1 MTPYYDE
8 NQELALLWLMTG
20 PLSHT
25 DHDQQTSRGLVHTPI
40 RLPLISL
47 LKFLFPMT

>member
-8 NQELALLWLMTG
+8 NQELALLRLMTG

-25 DHDQQTSRGLVHTPI
+25 DHDQRASRGLVHTLI
-40 RLPLISL
+40 HLTLISF